1 MLVSN
6 YFIYIGKNRGM
17 EWLTVIFF
25 ILNIKV
31 KINVD
36 FIYIIYNDCEKV
48 VVFLEIKMVDWNDN
62 N

>member
-1 MLVSN
+1 M
-6 YFIYIGKNRGM
+6 
-17 EWLTVIFF
+17 VIFF

-48 VVFLEIKMVDWNDN
+48 VVFLEIKLVD
-62 N
+62 